1 MKMWPAAVGAML
13 LSVVAARADD
23 LQVAHAAVTAMLQ
36 KDGGGLVGFLAA
48 CPKKNADPW
57 QYVGST
63 TIVAVDEAD
72 RGVLVNTGYCNGGN
86 GAGQYLVI
94 IQNGAAHIVSDIG
107 IKDMSFLADNM
118 YAEDGSLVL
127 YGNHWLDND
136 PHCCPS
142 KKATL
147 EYNIKTHQHKLTIVG
162 DNKS

>member
-1 MKMWPAAVGAML
+1 MKTWATAVAAML
-13 LSVVAARADD
+13 VSLVAARADD
-23 LQVAHAAVTAMLQ
+23 LQGAHAAISTLLQ

-48 CPKKNADPW
+48 CPKKNSDPW
-57 QYVGST
+57 QYVGAT
-63 TIVAVDEAD
+63 TIVAVDETD

-94 IQNGAAHIVSDIG
+94 IQNGEAHVVTDIG
-107 IKDMSFLADNM
+107 IEDMSFLADNM
-118 YAEDGSLVL
+118 YADGDSLVL
-127 YGNHWLDND
+127 YGNRWLVND